1 MSVIDEMKQA
11 GAMLEN
17 GLHCG
22 GFAKL
27 KVSNGEKRRPAM
39 GAKADVEISDL
50 PAPDRPLEPWT
61 GGLLCGDHFFK
72 MGTSHRPGAGIH
84 QRLL

>member
-17 GLHCG
+17 CLHCG
-22 GFAKL
+22 GLAKL

-39 GAKADVEISDL
+39 RAEADGGE
-50 PAPDRPLEPWT
+50 RPI
-61 GGLLCGDHFFK
+61 
-72 MGTSHRPGAGIH
+72 AGKPVP
-84 QRLL
+84 